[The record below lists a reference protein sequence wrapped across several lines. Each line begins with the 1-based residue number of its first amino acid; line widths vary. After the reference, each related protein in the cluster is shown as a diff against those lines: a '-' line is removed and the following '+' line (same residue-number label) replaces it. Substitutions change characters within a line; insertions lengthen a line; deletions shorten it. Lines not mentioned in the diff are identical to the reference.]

1 MLVENRKRLSASA
14 LALMMIAAGTVRAQD
29 PPLMPNGIEGERAT
43 WNGRNRFVVD
53 HGQDPANLRKSYS
66 ELERARQLS
75 QMAQKMG
82 ASMALLMNASSN
94 SDSAAVSAARAEL
107 EVEVLE
113 ADFVHRQAFAALRA
127 QMGTAVSP
135 GKGR

>member
-1 MLVENRKRLSASA
+1 
-14 LALMMIAAGTVRAQD
+14 
-29 PPLMPNGIEGERAT
+29 
-43 WNGRNRFVVD
+43 
-53 HGQDPANLRKSYS
+53 
-66 ELERARQLS
+66 
-75 QMAQKMG
+75 
-82 ASMALLMNASSN
+82 MALLMNASSN